1 MMIFNLLGYLL
12 LTVAI
17 FSILL
22 YVSAT
27 FRCFFFKKMAKDS
40 FEQSFGLRFLLYW
53 TFFRDLIFLSKTL
66 SAVINVG
73 QYAGTTVLHWLIQS
87 PMGNTFLSSNPMLFT
102 KMTDD
107 DLFAETGAGYA
118 STNLYVLMSQEKG
131 IALLTDHACVR
142 QHVATLLKE
151 SHTSR
156 VSDVVKTSLCALIHA
171 PGGLALL
178 QTCDGGSSMWNPK
191 SYLRDIL
198 EANLND
204 TITRGPWKERSVLY
218 ALASSPEG
226 RGFLSGNDL
235 IKCVTERGLQAV
247 IPSGPDAGNSVLTVL
262 ACLEEGRLML
272 RSCNSWF
279 DKINADGL
287 ATVISSGPDAG
298 KNVLAVLLCAEEQ
311 RRWDLRDKIF
321 ELSNQVIQKALNDA
335 LPVLLEGQ
343 NTIIIP
349 EDFFSRHDLID
360 AERMRKW
367 MSESTERSVSIL
379 IKLLKKNS
387 SCAWLLK
394 HKALV
399 AILTDHLF
407 LNTEQSSEASVQVS
421 SLLQA
426 LTSTMK
432 GCHWLWQQ
440 ERCHALPVTVI
451 ETLMQS
457 SPPAALTVLYIM
469 LMTKQGS
476 TLLKENSDF
485 SAMVA
490 MHLSTIIESGACRG
504 LTLLHALVNTKNGLS
519 LFIDKQNLCSQITEK
534 ALDSI
539 LFRGYRYDEEAL
551 GSGFFR
557 WNRSDSSHDEQWIP
571 VGNAL
576 FGLLNQ
582 REGRQWVFDN
592 PGLRHKVSQKALND
606 VVPYGAHQG
615 KTALYLLSQSPR
627 GLELLQ
633 CEMVE
638 KIDER
643 GLNAI
648 VSGVKDVYRGESVLY
663 RLASDKKGRLFL
675 GGNEKIRNLIT
686 QEGLNYVIPNEAPIA
701 QINWLRSSLW
711 WLTSSIDSC
720 AWFLQDAALVAKM
733 DDLALNTIVF
743 QQKSPL
749 WQMFHN
755 QLQASVSLFCKNE
768 DFRSKITEVG
778 LNTSDDE
785 HKKSVLYM
793 LSCTENAQKIFC
805 EDPYIREKITKEGLN
820 TPILSSDRGA
830 TTLFRLISTPY
841 GRTILF
847 KEPRIREMIDVT
859 GLNTPIATGQNKGM
873 TALFSLVLC
882 ITQLRSESHS
892 QILFLND
899 ISTDGLTF
907 FLEEICQNKVTPVGL
922 NTPVSTGSQAGMTV
936 LYLLTRFD
944 LLFLEKLLSDQSF
957 ISKVT
962 AEGLNARIQCLNVDS
977 SGHPLPHLNHDFGV
991 SVAQLWVE
999 CFKPD
1004 QCPLLRHKVLQ
1015 DMISE
1020 ETLNTPILF
1029 RMQHGDRPSLLAK
1042 LLDDNERYK
1051 IFAQN
1056 DTLRAKINLDGLLL
1070 PLSIDGTFRVLLERF
1085 LEREEL
1091 RTKVANDA
1099 VFTRTLAPL
1108 KEAVSAP
1115 SKIRHQAV
1123 SALMVYWPGFF
1134 NVSTQ
1139 KNCTLRE
1146 RFETMLEEDVR
1157 NEEIRY
1163 WAKSVHGRLFLA
1175 TATQFYPKKYSGEL
1189 LSEMPDFLHH
1199 YLFEVKEQSYPL
1211 EKDPIT
1217 LEVIGQPV
1225 QIKKPEQDNPEP
1237 GIFDY
1242 RFLYWVLLSTGKN
1255 PMTNTEILRLGE
1267 DPDDFILC
1275 DDMPSRTR
1283 KVLSEIEARLS
1294 KLLLQQ
1300 VTDSALKK
1308 LLPGIDNQ
1316 TYLLTLLNDPKG
1328 LDFLM
1333 CFPKIL
1339 QSLSQNDFS
1348 VEVQSL
1354 PGSFLALYCCNLEQL
1369 QSTRD
1374 LTLLEVLRC
1383 HPRGQAFLAM
1393 LSVDKKCQPIRP
1405 PRGTSNDVVNAQ
1417 SETSGFQ
1424 LSANT
1429 FFGSSSSSH
1438 CPSNGV

>member
-1 MMIFNLLGYLL
+1 MTLMMIFNLLGYLL

-22 YVSAT
+22 YVSST

-102 KMTDD
+102 KMTYD

-118 STNLYVLMSQEKG
+118 STNLYVLMSQETG
-131 IALLTDHACVR
+131 IALLKDHACVR
-142 QHVATLLKE
+142 RHVATFLEE
-151 SHTSR
+151 SHLSG

-178 QTCDGGSSMWNPK
+178 QTRDGGSSMWNPK

-204 TITRGPWKERSVLY
+204 TIAQGPWEGRSVLY
-218 ALASSPEG
+218 ALASSSEG
-226 RGFLSGNDL
+226 RSFLKNNDL
-235 IKCVTERGLQAV
+235 IKHVTERGLQAV
-247 IPSGPDAGNSVLTVL
+247 IPSGPDVGNSVLAVL
-262 ACLEEGRLML
+262 ACSEEGRLML
-272 RSCNSWF
+272 SRCSLWF
-279 DKINADGL
+279 KKINADGL
-287 ATVISSGPDAG
+287 STVISSGPDAG
-298 KNVLAVLLCAEEQ
+298 KNVLAVLLRSKEL
-311 RRWDLRDKIF
+311 RDNGLRDKIF
-321 ELSNQVIQKALNDA
+321 ELSDQVIQKALNDA
-335 LPVLLEGQ
+335 LSVLLEGQ
-343 NTIIIP
+343 DTIMIP
-349 EDFFSRHDLID
+349 NRFFSRALID

-379 IKLLKKNS
+379 IKLLRNDS
-387 SCAWLLK
+387 SCTWLLK

-399 AILTDHLF
+399 AILTDHLL
-407 LNTEQSSEASVQVS
+407 LNTEQVSSEASVQVS
-421 SLLQA
+421 SLFQA

-485 SAMVA
+485 SAMVE
-490 MHLSTIIESGACRG
+490 MHLSTIIESGACRD
-504 LTLLHALVNTKNGLS
+504 LTLLHALGNIKNGLS
-519 LFIDKQNLCSQITEK
+519 LFREKQNLCSQITEE
-534 ALDSI
+534 ALDS
-539 LFRGYRYDEEAL
+539 
-551 GSGFFR
+551 GFFP
-557 WNRSDSSHDEQWIP
+557 WDRSDSSHDARWIP

-675 GGNEKIRNLIT
+675 GGNEKMRNLIT

-711 WLTSSIDSC
+711 WLTSSIESC

-733 DDLALNTIVF
+733 DDSALNAIVF

-749 WQMFHN
+749 WQMFHY

-768 DFRSKITEVG
+768 YFRFKITEVG

-805 EDPYIREKITKEGLN
+805 EDPYIRAKITKEGLN
-820 TPILSSDRGA
+820 TPVLSSDRGA
-830 TTLFRLISTPY
+830 TTLFRLISMPY
-841 GRTILF
+841 GRAILF
-847 KEPRIREMIDVT
+847 KEPRTREMIDVT

-892 QILFLND
+892 QTLFLSG
-899 ISTDGLTF
+899 ISIYELTF

-922 NTPVSTGSQAGMTV
+922 NTPVSTGSEAGMTV

-977 SGHPLPHLNHDFGV
+977 SGHPILRLNHDFGV

-1004 QCPLLRHKVLQ
+1004 QCPLLRHKILQ

-1020 ETLNTPILF
+1020 ETLNTPILL
-1029 RMQHGDRPSLLAK
+1029 RMQQGDRPSLLAK

-1070 PLSIDGTFRVLLERF
+1070 PLLIDGTFRVLLERF

-1091 RTKVANDA
+1091 RTKVENDA
-1099 VFTRTLAPL
+1099 VFMRMLAPL
-1108 KEAVSAP
+1108 KEAAP
-1115 SKIRHQAV
+1115 ASSKIRHQSV

-1146 RFETMLEEDVR
+1146 CFETMLEEDAR

-1163 WAKSVHGRLFLA
+1163 WAKSAHGRQFLA
-1175 TATQFYPKKYSGEL
+1175 TATQFYPKKDSGEL
-1189 LSEMPDFLHH
+1189 LPETPDFLYH
-1199 YLFEVKEQSYPL
+1199 YLFEVEEQSYPL
-1211 EKDPIT
+1211 ERDPIT

-1225 QIKKPEQDNPEP
+1225 QIKKPEQDHPEP
-1237 GIFDY
+1237 GSFDY

-1255 PMTNTEILRLGE
+1255 PLTNTEILRLGE

-1333 CFPKIL
+1333 WFPKIL
-1339 QSLSQNDFS
+1339 RSLSQNDFS

-1354 PGSFLALYCCNLEQL
+1354 PDSFLALYCCNPEQL

-1393 LSVDKKCQPIRP
+1393 LSVDKKCQAIRP
-1405 PRGTSNDVVNAQ
+1405 QQGTINDADNAQ
-1417 SETSGFQ
+1417 SDTSGSQ